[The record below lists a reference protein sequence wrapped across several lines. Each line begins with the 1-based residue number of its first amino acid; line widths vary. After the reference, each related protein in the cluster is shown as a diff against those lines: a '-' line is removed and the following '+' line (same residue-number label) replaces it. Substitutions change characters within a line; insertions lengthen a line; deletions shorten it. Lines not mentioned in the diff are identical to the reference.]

1 MRRKLPGLFILF
13 LLSAQIVFSQTVKIE
28 KKDEISPELRKEAV
42 AFLRETAAEVG
53 SLRSLESRI
62 SFSSEMASLMWFADE
77 REARAMYQT
86 VFNDFRQLLAQYDS
100 QSGASDDTSDEAGN
114 GAPLF
119 GRNKAAQKLMKAL
132 NVRQQIATSLAEH
145 DAPLALAFFTD
156 SAQAVAN
163 PKIRKQI
170 EESDAY
176 FETRLL
182 SQIAAQDV
190 DTALKYGRK
199 NLAKGVNY
207 QLFDVLKK
215 IYDKDSDKGAA
226 FGEDIVQKL
235 KSETA
240 STDKLSS
247 LASVLNLGAEN
258 LEKLKEKPGKK
269 PLFGEQSLREIADL
283 LARQMLKNTDTESDD
298 ATDYIAH
305 IERFSPASA
314 ARVRQKF
321 AAANSPRT
329 KAVSGM
335 MLPASPPPPPAPTKI
350 EAEQDKQKQLM
361 ENVQS
366 LGAKQISKEEREK
379 IIGAARK
386 TIANIKEPTQKLL
399 ALSALA
405 LQISALGDR
414 ELAGQ
419 IMDEAK
425 SITNL
430 QPKNYIDFMQIWMLS
445 SGYAQ
450 VDAPKAFPILEE
462 TIARLNETIS
472 AFVKVGEFIDVG
484 GEMIEDGEIQVGGF
498 GGNLTRELTRN
509 LAGADA
515 TIRSLAKTDFARTK
529 NLTDKFDRA
538 EVRILAKMLVLRS
551 LFGNKEEKTEE

>member
-1 MRRKLPGLFILF
+1 
-13 LLSAQIVFSQTVKIE
+13 
-28 KKDEISPELRKEAV
+28 
-42 AFLRETAAEVG
+42 
-53 SLRSLESRI
+53 
-62 SFSSEMASLMWFADE
+62 
-77 REARAMYQT
+77 RAMYQT

-176 FETRLL
+176 FEMRLL

-199 NLAKGVNY
+199 TLEKGFNRR
-207 QLFDVLKK
+207 LIEVLEK
-215 IYDKDSDKGAA
+215 IYEKDADKGAA
-226 FGEDIVQKL
+226 FGEDIVRKL
-235 KSETA
+235 KSEA
-240 STDKLSS
+240 DSSEKISYLGSILS
-247 LASVLNLGAEN
+247 LGADN

-269 PLFGEQSLREIADL
+269 PLFSEQSLREIADL
-283 LARQMLKNTDTESDD
+283 LARQILKNNDLENYD
-298 ATDYIAH
+298 ASGYVSQ
-305 IERFSPASA
+305 IEKFSPASA
-314 ARVRQKF
+314 AQVRQKF
-321 AAANSPRT
+321 TATSSSRVKSASG
-329 KAVSGM
+329 GM
-335 MLPASPPPPPAPTKI
+335 MSVVPPRAAGVAKIVGAPN
-350 EAEQDKQKQLM
+350 EQMQLM
-361 ENVQS
+361 ENVQN
-366 LGAKQISKEEREK
+366 LGAKQLSKEEREK
-379 IIGAARK
+379 TIGQARK
-386 TIANIKEPTQKLL
+386 AIANFKDPNQKLF

-419 IMDEAK
+419 IMDEAG
-425 SITNL
+425 SLMNL
-430 QPKNYIDFMQIWMLS
+430 QPKSYVDFMQIWMLS

-450 VDAPKAFPILEE
+450 IDPKRAFPILEN
-462 TIARLNETIS
+462 TILRLNETIA

-498 GGNLTRELTRN
+498 GGGLTRELTRN

-515 TIRSLAKTDFARTK
+515 TIRHLAKTDFAGTK
-529 NLTDKFDRA
+529 GLTDKFDRA

-551 LFGNKEEKTEE
+551 LFGNKQEKREE